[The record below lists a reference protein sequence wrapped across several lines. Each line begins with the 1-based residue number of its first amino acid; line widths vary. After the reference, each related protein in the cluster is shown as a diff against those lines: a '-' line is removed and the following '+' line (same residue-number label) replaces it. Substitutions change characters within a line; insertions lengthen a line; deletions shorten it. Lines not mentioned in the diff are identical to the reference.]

1 MSLSISVH
9 LRWQHYRLCLT
20 FLHESTCDDIQARL
34 LHCVCVCVRQRR
46 CFIETTGRT
55 YESSWAVPWGF
66 LRPPCFD
73 LQCTCVVNSGNSII
87 WVLFMD
93 ILPRKTSNTEVSMT
107 YVTDKVSAMPACLR
121 NFIGGYTCLKFELA
135 AGLLSHHHSHNMY
148 SSSQS
153 VKTISISD
161 CDEDVLSKWCFD
173 LRISCLCE
181 PIPTSRHAHCFCSP
195 IFG

>member
-1 MSLSISVH
+1 MTTYKHGCCTVSVSVFVKGGV
-9 LRWQHYRLCLT
+9 LLKRLVEPMNRAD
-20 FLHESTCDDIQARL
+20 FWP
-34 LHCVCVCVRQRR
+34 
-46 CFIETTGRT
+46 
-55 YESSWAVPWGF
+55 WAVPWGF

-73 LQCTCVVNSGNSII
+73 LQCTCVVNSGNSKI

-107 YVTDKVSAMPACLR
+107 YVTDRVSAMPACLR

-161 CDEDVLSKWCFD
+161 CDEDVLPKWCFD